1 MTSHHSAYTQSNGN
15 SVPVSLWICI
25 TCRSSLAPSA
35 APTMTTDGR
44 ELFDLVCLQHN
55 THPEA
60 ELVTLQPVE
69 CMGGCDKG
77 CTASIGAPG
86 KYSYLFGELK
96 PTTEHAI
103 AMFDCALLLG
113 QQAGP
118 LLGRIHR
125 PALLRDSLLG
135 RIPPIPLRISKEINY
150 E

>member
-1 MTSHHSAYTQSNGN
+1 MTSHPSDHTKSNAN
-15 SVPVSLWICI
+15 SVTVAIWICI
-25 TCRSSLAPSA
+25 TCRSSLTPSA

-60 ELVTLQPVE
+60 ELVNLQSVE

-86 KYSYLFGELK
+86 KFSYLFGELK
-96 PTTEHAI
+96 PTTEYAI
-103 AMFDCALLLG
+103 AILDCALLLG
-113 QQAGP
+113 QQDGP
-118 LLGRIHR
+118 LIGRIHR

-135 RIPPIPLRISKEINY
+135 RIPPIPLANLKRD
-150 E
+150 